1 MGVKI
6 ITDSACD
13 MTQQEAKEKGIT
25 IIPIRY
31 RLGEEDF
38 LDGITISNQE
48 FYERLERDKIL
59 PKTSQITPFMYGE
72 EFRKVL
78 GEDDEAV
85 YISISSGVSGCF
97 QSASV
102 AASEFDG
109 RVFVFDSRH
118 FCISQKCLVEYAIRL
133 RDEGKSAKE
142 IFEALPAALERVR
155 IIALFDTLEYAQK
168 GGRVSKAVEVVGGA
182 LKLKLLI
189 TINEGQVGF
198 IKPLRGTKRGF
209 AAMVKYVEEH
219 GGIDLSMPYC
229 AGYTG
234 TSDEK
239 MKKFLKKHGE
249 ELGFDENILIEHV
262 GTTVG
267 TYAGPGAVAIGYFA
281 EE

>member
-6 ITDSACD
+6 ITDSSCD
-13 MTQQEAKEKGIT
+13 MTQEEAREKGIR
-25 IIPIRY
+25 IIPLRY
-31 RLGEEDF
+31 RLGDEEF

-59 PKTSQITPFMYGE
+59 PKTSQITPFMYEE
-72 EFRKVL
+72 EFRKPVEE
-78 GEDDEAV
+78 GDDVV
-85 YISISSGVSGCF
+85 YISISSGVSGCY
-97 QSASV
+97 QSACV
-102 AASEFDG
+102 AASSFEG
-109 RVFVFDSRH
+109 HVFVFDSQH
-118 FCISQKCLVEYAIRL
+118 FCISLKCLVDYAIRL

-142 IFEALPAALERVR
+142 IYEALPGALERVR

-189 TINEGQVGF
+189 SIKDGGVEF
-198 IKPLRGTKRGF
+198 IRPLRGTKRGF
-209 AAMVKYVEEH
+209 SAMVKYVAEH
-219 GGIDLSMPYC
+219 GGFDHSMPYC

-239 MKKFLKKHGE
+239 IHKFLKKHGE
-249 ELGFDENILIEHV
+249 ELGLDDSLLIEHV

-267 TYAGPGAVAIGYFA
+267 TYAGPGAIAIGYFA
-281 EE
+281 E